1 MWGEK
6 EIPYLWPKSLWLVL
20 GTLPL
25 EAGHAEDM
33 IKNDGSK
40 RQGELR
46 G

>member
-6 EIPYLWPKSLWLVL
+6 EITYLWPKSLWLVL
-20 GTLPL
+20 SALPL
-25 EAGHAEDM
+25 EVSHAEEV
-33 IKNDGSK
+33 IKNDGNK